1 MELQHKISNINKK
14 KEFNYELMLNLDNQI
29 RFVLS
34 NFLIEFQDVD
44 NGFEL
49 LCDQI
54 HQSQEK
60 SRLKQL
66 MQNIMISNEFENKDF
81 VEWPSD
87 QFLLENVSFRD
98 LGKLRIQEIYWNIEG
113 KRIQSLQFKM
123 NNGMKT
129 CVFGKQQAF
138 GLIFK
143 NTFVFEKNQEIKK
156 IVLYGGAETGHFG
169 IEFMDQNDT

>member
-113 KRIQSLQFKM
+113 KRI
-123 NNGMKT
+123 
-129 CVFGKQQAF
+129 
-138 GLIFK
+138 
-143 NTFVFEKNQEIKK
+143 
-156 IVLYGGAETGHFG
+156 
-169 IEFMDQNDT
+169 